1 LSLKLIL
8 DEDSRRCSFCP
19 AIVAAAIYVRDA
31 FASNY
36 LLMICGSVGNCFAS
50 TVDCIAID
58 FRSKNSLKLNHLTLG
73 QYLSL
78 SLFRHELGPTEVAAA
93 IGESKERNYL
103 GVSEMVMRY
112 RTKPNFSCFLQPT
125 FDCDYYPMLRE

>member
-1 LSLKLIL
+1 MLSLKLIL
-8 DEDSRRCSFCP
+8 DEDSRRRSFCP
-19 AIVAAAIYVRDA
+19 AIVAGAIYVRDA

-36 LLMICGSVGNCFAS
+36 LLMICGSVRNSFAS

-58 FRSKNSLKLNHLTLG
+58 FRSKHSLKSNHLTLG

-78 SLFRHELGPTEVAAA
+78 SLFRLELDPKEVAVA

-103 GVSEMVMRY
+103 EVSEMVMRY
-112 RTKPNFSCFLQPT
+112 RTKAKFQLFSSNRPLTATTILC
-125 FDCDYYPMLRE
+125 